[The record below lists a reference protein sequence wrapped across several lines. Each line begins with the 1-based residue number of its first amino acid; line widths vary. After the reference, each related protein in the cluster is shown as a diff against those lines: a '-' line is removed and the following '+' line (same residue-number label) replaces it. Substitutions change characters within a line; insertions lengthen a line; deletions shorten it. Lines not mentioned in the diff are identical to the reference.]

1 MSKLQAIRQAVR
13 STARITSHKAQAPS
27 PFLNKTTFNTARAL
41 TTSRALRDPTD
52 KDYHDAT
59 TGAPAGASG
68 EHEGAMSRTDSGVTF
83 AHPEEHEMPRS
94 KAVTGRGGVQ
104 ALPTLASFSLE
115 GKTCVITGGA
125 RGLGLV
131 MAQAMVISGANIAI
145 VDLNADEAKRAA
157 KEVYDI
163 WRSENPG
170 SKRYAFPSYTHLTSH

>member
-1 MSKLQAIRQAVR
+1 MFKSQAIRQAVR
-13 STARITSHKAQAPS
+13 STARITTPRRAQPS
-27 PFLNKTTFNTARAL
+27 PFLTKTFNNARTL
-41 TTSRALRDPTD
+41 TTTRALRDPTD

-94 KAVTGRGGVQ
+94 KAVTGRGGVH

-145 VDLNADEAKRAA
+145 VDLNGMSPLEQVLAR
-157 KEVYDI
+157 
-163 WRSENPG
+163 RQS
-170 SKRYAFPSYTHLTSH
+170 

>member
-1 MSKLQAIRQAVR
+1 MFKSQAIRQAVR
-13 STARITSHKAQAPS
+13 STARLAPRRTQTPS
-27 PFLNKTTFNTARAL
+27 PLLNKTTFNTSR
-41 TTSRALRDPTD
+41 TFTSFRALRDPTD

-94 KAVTGRGGVQ
+94 KAVTGRGGVH
-104 ALPTLASFSLE
+104 ALPTLAAFSLE

-145 VDLNADEAKRAA
+145 VDLNG
-157 KEVYDI
+157 VY
-163 WRSENPG
+163 SM
-170 SKRYAFPSYTHLTSH
+170 